1 MMLLTN
7 EQRKWY
13 EITKSCYI
21 CKQVF
26 EDKHSE
32 DKKHRKVRDHCHY
45 TGEYGGDVH
54 SICNLNFSTTEEI
67 PKILILDLTMNI
79 ILS

>member
-54 SICNLNFSTTEEI
+54 VT
-67 PKILILDLTMNI
+67 
-79 ILS
+79 